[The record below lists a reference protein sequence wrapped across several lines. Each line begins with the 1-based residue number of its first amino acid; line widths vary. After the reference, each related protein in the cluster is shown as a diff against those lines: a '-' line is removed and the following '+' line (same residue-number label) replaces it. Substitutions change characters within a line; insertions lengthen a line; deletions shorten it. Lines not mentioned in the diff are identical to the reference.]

1 MKLFNFKKAISF
13 SLTSLTIFS
22 SVNTLNCAKV
32 SAAPIVDEFQTK
44 SGSKTDDDILF
55 TFADM
60 KKIVTNLE
68 SILNSYVKS
77 NRLSFEPSLQA
88 YPISISI
95 LFDEFLENR
104 AVINIPNFSNL
115 LKTKTDANQWL
126 ESIKIYEKV
135 YQEILESDID
145 ENVKKEIKNI
155 CSDDYLIVGNMLNEI
170 RKVMIDKDISQD
182 VKKVKYLITIIDF
195 LKTAK
200 LGYSKRTSAEKLERF
215 TTARDNLMQ
224 ILESTYELDAIVTMD
239 EAIEDIE
246 QAIETATDPEIKTM
260 AEMILNV
267 VKGRKNLVLAKIN
280 VNTANKKEYIE
291 ALKNQNVATKILIE
305 AIEKIDTIEEI
316 PQKILIDEL
325 KELV

>member
-1 MKLFNFKKAISF
+1 
-13 SLTSLTIFS
+13 
-22 SVNTLNCAKV
+22 
-32 SAAPIVDEFQTK
+32 
-44 SGSKTDDDILF
+44 
-55 TFADM
+55 
-60 KKIVTNLE
+60 
-68 SILNSYVKS
+68 
-77 NRLSFEPSLQA
+77 
-88 YPISISI
+88 
-95 LFDEFLENR
+95 
-104 AVINIPNFSNL
+104 
-115 LKTKTDANQWL
+115 
-126 ESIKIYEKV
+126 
-135 YQEILESDID
+135 
-145 ENVKKEIKNI
+145 
-155 CSDDYLIVGNMLNEI
+155 MLNEI

-224 ILESTYELDAIVTMD
+224 ILESTYKLDAIVTMD

-267 VKGRKNLVLAKIN
+267 VKGKKNLALAKIN